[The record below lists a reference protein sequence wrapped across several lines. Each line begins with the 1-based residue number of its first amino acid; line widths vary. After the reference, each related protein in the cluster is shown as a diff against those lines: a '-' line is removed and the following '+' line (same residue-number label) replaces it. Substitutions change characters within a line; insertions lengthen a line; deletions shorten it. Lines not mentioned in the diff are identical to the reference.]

1 MASTRNN
8 NTPSDYCLQQRSYK
22 QALGYDLYPYKYL
35 APDTRF
41 PCFGINVGSVPNTKL
56 SCNPINT
63 ESFLYGIN
71 STNLVNPASAFTTV
85 VKCQPGIEFFNRPRA
100 FLPPPLVLPKCQRPV
115 GPFS

>member
-8 NTPSDYCLQQRSYK
+8 NTRSNYCLQQRGYHL
-22 QALGYDLYPYKYL
+22 ALRHDLYKYKRI

-41 PCFGINVGSVPNTKL
+41 PCFGINVGQTPNTQL

-71 STNLVNPASAFTTV
+71 STNLVHPEPKFTTV
-85 VKCQPGIEFFNRPRA
+85 VKCLPGIEFFNRPKA
-100 FLPPPLVLPKCQRPV
+100 FLPPPLVMPVCQRPQ
-115 GPFS
+115 GPFC